1 MIHFYCFLSLK
12 TFQSQVHGMN
22 NLMIPFSHV
31 LKVSVINFCS
41 WAPALNMHDCIKTEK
56 SHLFR
61 SSQYDNTS
69 SEDCPWKPAGNVW
82 EISPKIWAFKPQE
95 SNLTTGRNDTKNIF
109 SRQQQ
114 PQLLNCVCSASSQ
127 CLPPARSSF
136 PTHSWR
142 DTGGRGRQ
150 GGLGQGGIKGDDAGR
165 DGQGDGRFHQDALIG
180 QEENDARMSQ
190 QHFQIILEGQTRKTV
205 EVTLTDAFS
214 QNLQT
219 DGMK

>member
-12 TFQSQVHGMN
+12 TFQSQVHGMK
-22 NLMIPFSHV
+22 NLMIPFSHF

-127 CLPPARSSF
+127 CVRPPLNQRTAATAVTRLPATASFRRPSLSTSATRATPWRATTSSS
-136 PTHSWR
+136 PVRTASGTVPCR
-142 DTGGRGRQ
+142 
-150 GGLGQGGIKGDDAGR
+150 LAAGSHKVSR
-165 DGQGDGRFHQDALIG
+165 T
-180 QEENDARMSQ
+180 S
-190 QHFQIILEGQTRKTV
+190 
-205 EVTLTDAFS
+205 
-214 QNLQT
+214 
-219 DGMK
+219 